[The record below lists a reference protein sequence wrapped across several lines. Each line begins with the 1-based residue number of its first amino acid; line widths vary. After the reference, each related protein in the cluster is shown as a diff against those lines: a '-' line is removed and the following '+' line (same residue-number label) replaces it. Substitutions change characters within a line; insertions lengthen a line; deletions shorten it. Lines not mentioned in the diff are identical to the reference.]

1 MPTSRAPKDNSHWV
15 VPGRPE
21 PLGKGQFLLAIYEDY
36 IADKL
41 TIAKIQQVFQE
52 LSDQPSRV
60 GNRTTYK
67 QRDEVTDNKRFHEPL
82 IGTADRQLIRVST
95 QWRTENFSYVLKAV
109 HQHFQIPLQGCR
121 LTDKMRASMR
131 AAGAAFEEVEC

>member
-1 MPTSRAPKDNSHWV
+1 MPSSSTPHDNSRWV

-41 TIAKIQQVFQE
+41 TIARIQQVFQE

-67 QRDEVTDNKRFHEPL
+67 QRNEVTDDSRFHEHV
-82 IGTADRQLIRVST
+82 IRTADRQLIRVST
-95 QWRTENFSYVLKAV
+95 QWRNENFSFVLKAV

-131 AAGAAFEEVEC
+131 AAGVAFEEVEC